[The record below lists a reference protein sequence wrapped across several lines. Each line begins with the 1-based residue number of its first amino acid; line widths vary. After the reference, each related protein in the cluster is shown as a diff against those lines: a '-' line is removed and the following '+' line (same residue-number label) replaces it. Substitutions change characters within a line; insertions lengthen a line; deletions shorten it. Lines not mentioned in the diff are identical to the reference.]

1 MDYQLSARNDLGPYF
16 GCANE
21 SMEIDLSLISSVTLA
36 RLVEEVKNED
46 LTVGGRYDRTHNK
59 HNR

>member
-1 MDYQLSARNDLGPYF
+1 
-16 GCANE
+16 
-21 SMEIDLSLISSVTLA
+21 MEVDLSLVTSATLA
-36 RLVEEVKNED
+36 RLIDEVKNED